1 LKQNQAKEGMFFD
14 KGSRLSARVFG
25 PILSPTGHSLLVAA
39 MNWTPVT

>member
-1 LKQNQAKEGMFFD
+1 MFFD